1 MKRIKPFTLFIKEEE
16 SIDDDREYSFEELSP
31 EAKTNALDE
40 MRDINTEYQ
49 GWHEP
54 IIEDFEERM
63 KELGVDG
70 VEVSYSGFY
79 SQGDGASFTG
89 DVFDTKTFMSKALG
103 LKDTEWIDM
112 GEEEKPEDEGS
123 RLRADL
129 LDIGFDTREKLTP
142 DNFVIKV
149 ERLSSRYSHEN
160 TIEGKVY
167 IEDIPE
173 SIEDEIPSQT
183 IEDEIEEKVT
193 NWARSESKDLYR
205 NLERYYDELRS
216 DESVEETIIEND
228 YKFDKDGSFN

>member
-1 MKRIKPFTLFIKEEE
+1 MKRIKPFASFIKEEE

-31 EAKTNALDE
+31 EAKKNALDE

>member
-1 MKRIKPFTLFIKEEE
+1 MKRIKPFASFIKEE

-31 EAKTNALDE
+31 EAKKNALDE

-149 ERLSSRYSHEN
+149 ERLSNRYSHEN

-173 SIEDEIPSQT
+173 SIEDEISSQT

>member
-31 EAKTNALDE
+31 EAKTNALEE
-40 MRDINTEYQ
+40 MRDINIEYQ

-103 LKDTEWIDM
+103 LKDTEWIDI

>member
-103 LKDTEWIDM
+103 LKNTEWLDM
-112 GEEEKPEDEGS
+112 GEDEKPEDEES

-142 DNFVIKV
+142 DNFVIKI
-149 ERLSSRYSHEN
+149 ERLSNRYSHEN
-160 TIEGKVY
+160 TIGGKVY

-173 SIEDEIPSQT
+173 SIEDEIQSQT

>member
-1 MKRIKPFTLFIKEEE
+1 MKRIKPFASFIKEEE
-16 SIDDDREYSFEELSP
+16 SNDEDREYSFEELSP
-31 EAKTNALDE
+31 EAKTNALEE
-40 MRDINTEYQ
+40 MRDINIEYQ
-49 GWHEP
+49 DWHEP
-54 IIEDFEERM
+54 IIEDFEEQM
-63 KELGVDG
+63 KELGVAD

-89 DVFDTKTFMSKALG
+89 GVFDTKTFMSKALG
-103 LKDTEWIDM
+103 LKDTEWLDM

-142 DNFVIKV
+142 DNFYIKI
-149 ERLSSRYSHEN
+149 ERLSDRYSHEN
-160 TIEGKVY
+160 TIEGRVS
-167 IEDIPE
+167 IEDVPE
-173 SIEDEIPSQT
+173 SIEDEIPYQT
-183 IEDEIEEKVT
+183 IESEIEDKVT

>member
-31 EAKTNALDE
+31 EAKKNALDE

-103 LKDTEWIDM
+103 LKNTEWLDM
-112 GEEEKPEDEGS
+112 GEDEKPEDEES

-142 DNFVIKV
+142 DNFVIKI
-149 ERLSSRYSHEN
+149 ERLSNRYSHEN
-160 TIEGKVY
+160 TIKGKVY

>member
-54 IIEDFEERM
+54 IIEDFEEHM

-103 LKDTEWIDM
+103 LKDTEWLDI
-112 GEEEKPEDEGS
+112 GEDEKPEDEES

-142 DNFVIKV
+142 DNFVIKI
-149 ERLSSRYSHEN
+149 ERLSNRYSHEN

>member
-31 EAKTNALDE
+31 EAKTNALEE

-70 VEVSYSGFY
+70 VVVSYSGFY

-103 LKDTEWIDM
+103 LKDTEWLDM
-112 GEEEKPEDEGS
+112 GEDEKPEDEES

-142 DNFVIKV
+142 DNFVIKI
-149 ERLSSRYSHEN
+149 ERLSNRYSHEN

-216 DESVEETIIEND
+216 DESVEETIIAND

>member
-31 EAKTNALDE
+31 EAKTNALEE

-70 VEVSYSGFY
+70 VVVSYSGFY

-103 LKDTEWIDM
+103 LKDTEWLDM
-112 GEEEKPEDEGS
+112 GEDEKPEDEES

-142 DNFVIKV
+142 DNFVIKI
-149 ERLSSRYSHEN
+149 ERLSNRYSHEN

>member
-1 MKRIKPFTLFIKEEE
+1 MKRIKHFASFIKEEE
-16 SIDDDREYSFEELSP
+16 SNDEDREYSFEELSP
-31 EAKTNALDE
+31 EAKTNALEE
-40 MRDINTEYQ
+40 MRDINIEYQ
-49 GWHEP
+49 DWHEP
-54 IIEDFEERM
+54 IIEDFEEQM
-63 KELGVDG
+63 KELGVAD

-89 DVFDTKTFMSKALG
+89 GVFDTKTFMSKALG
-103 LKDTEWIDM
+103 LKDTEWLDM

-142 DNFVIKV
+142 DNFYIKI
-149 ERLSSRYSHEN
+149 ERLSDRYSHEN
-160 TIEGKVY
+160 TIEGRVS
-167 IEDIPE
+167 IEDVPE
-173 SIEDEIPSQT
+173 SIEDEIPYQT
-183 IEDEIEEKVT
+183 IESEIEDKVT

>member
-31 EAKTNALDE
+31 EAKTNALEE

-103 LKDTEWIDM
+103 LKDTEWLDM
-112 GEEEKPEDEGS
+112 GEDEKPEDEES

-142 DNFVIKV
+142 DNFVIKI
-149 ERLSSRYSHEN
+149 ERLSNRYSHEN

>member
-31 EAKTNALDE
+31 EAKTNALEE

-103 LKDTEWIDM
+103 LKDTEWLDM
-112 GEEEKPEDEGS
+112 GEDEKPEDEES

-142 DNFVIKV
+142 DNFVIKI
-149 ERLSSRYSHEN
+149 ERLSNRYSHEN

-173 SIEDEIPSQT
+173 SIEDEIQSQT

>member
-1 MKRIKPFTLFIKEEE
+1 
-16 SIDDDREYSFEELSP
+16 
-31 EAKTNALDE
+31 
-40 MRDINTEYQ
+40 
-49 GWHEP
+49 
-54 IIEDFEERM
+54 
-63 KELGVDG
+63 
-70 VEVSYSGFY
+70 
-79 SQGDGASFTG
+79 
-89 DVFDTKTFMSKALG
+89 MSKALG
-103 LKDTEWIDM
+103 LKDTEWLDM
-112 GEEEKPEDEGS
+112 GEDEKPEDEES

-142 DNFVIKV
+142 GNFVIKI
-149 ERLSSRYSHEN
+149 ERLSNRYSHEN

-216 DESVEETIIEND
+216 DESVEETIIAND

>member
-205 NLERYYDELRS
+205 KLERYYDELRS

>member
-1 MKRIKPFTLFIKEEE
+1 MKRIKPFASFIKEEE

-31 EAKTNALDE
+31 EAKTNALEE

-103 LKDTEWIDM
+103 LKDTEWLDM
-112 GEEEKPEDEGS
+112 GEDEKPEDEES

-142 DNFVIKV
+142 DNFVIKI
-149 ERLSSRYSHEN
+149 ERLSNRYSHEN